1 MIELHKL
8 VQNLKKNK
16 IIKKSLDE
24 LTRDHIYRFLVTFS
38 NRVDALEKVVNE
50 HTEYDGSKVGL
61 VKYGSDKEK
70 WLKDVDQER

>member
-16 IIKKSLDE
+16 IIK
-24 LTRDHIYRFLVTFS
+24 
-38 NRVDALEKVVNE
+38 
-50 HTEYDGSKVGL
+50 KVGL